1 LTIPDSGPPVAP
13 RARTASPRTLEAP
26 AQFLAG
32 WGAQNP
38 ENPEFANF
46 PLAATFNPNAADTY
60 DSVLTVIDNGGT
72 VLATDSMTVTV
83 APEPSA
89 VVLFGSLA
97 FLAFRFG
104 RRRRMA

>member
-1 LTIPDSGPPVAP
+1 MAP
-13 RARTASPRTLEAP
+13 RAQTASPKNPSAP

-32 WGAQNP
+32 WGAQNS
-38 ENPEFANF
+38 ENPAFPNF

-60 DSVLTVIDNGGT
+60 DFVLTVKTNGGT

-89 VVLFGSLA
+89 AVLFGSLA